1 MSFDGIILLNKKYG
15 VSSNTAVNDV
25 KWALKRQGKDI
36 KKVGHAG
43 TLDPNATGLLVVLI
57 NGATKLSDFLMLE
70 NKEYIAEIT
79 IGKSY
84 DTDDVW
90 GKIIEEYSLNE
101 NDFNEIKEKID
112 DVLHNLIG
120 ISKQIPPMY
129 SSIKYHGR
137 KLYEI
142 AREGETIDISSKER
156 EIEILELERVSDV
169 KYVNETVVFS
179 IRCLVSKGTYIRT
192 LSKKIGECLGYP
204 SAMSALV
211 RSSSGDYKLENSCD
225 IEDVKVGKYQM
236 ESMISSLKNI
246 RLFNANLTV
255 KDKCF
260 HGKKVRLDGVKEDV
274 VAICYENELI
284 AIYERELNNI
294 YKAKRVW
301 N

>member
-1 MSFDGIILLNKKYG
+1 MGFDGIILLNKKYG

-25 KWALKRQGKDI
+25 KWGLKRQGIDV

-70 NKEYIAEIT
+70 NKEYIAQIT

-84 DTDDVW
+84 DTDDIW
-90 GKIIEEYSLNE
+90 GALTEEYKINEEEYSN
-101 NDFNEIKEKID
+101 IKDKID
-112 DVLHNLIG
+112 EVLKNLIG
-120 ISKQIPPMY
+120 INKQIPPMY
-129 SSIKYHGR
+129 SSIKYKGR
-137 KLYEI
+137 KLYEL
-142 AREGETIDISSKER
+142 AREGETVDISFKER
-156 EIEILELERVSDV
+156 EIEILELERISDV
-169 KYVNETVVFS
+169 ELVNDTVVFS

-192 LSKKIGECLGYP
+192 LAKKIGECLGYP
-204 SAMSALV
+204 SAMSALT

-225 IEDVKVGKYQM
+225 IEDVKVGNFHM
-236 ESMISSLKNI
+236 ETMLSSLKNI
-246 RLFNANLTV
+246 RIFNANLTV

-260 HGKKVRLDGVKEDV
+260 HGKKVRLDRVEEDV

-284 AIYERELNNI
+284 AIYEREENNI
-294 YKAKRVW
+294 FKAKRVW

>member
-1 MSFDGIILLNKKYG
+1 MGFDGIILLNKKYG
-15 VSSNTAVNDV
+15 ISSNAAVNDV

-90 GKIIEEYSLNE
+90 GKITEEALINEEEYQN
-101 NDFNEIKEKID
+101 IKID
-112 DVLHNLIG
+112 IDEVLKNLIG
-120 ISKQIPPMY
+120 KNKQIPPMY
-129 SSIKYHGR
+129 SSIKYKGR

-142 AREGETIDISSKER
+142 ARDGESVDLSSKER
-156 EIEILELERVSDV
+156 EIEILELERISDV
-169 KYVNETVVFS
+169 EYKDEMVVFS

-192 LSKKIGECLGYP
+192 LAKKIGECLGYP

-211 RSSSGDYKLENSCD
+211 RRQSGGYKLDHAYEIDD
-225 IEDVKVGKYQM
+225 IKVGKYQM
-236 ESMISSLKNI
+236 ESMLSSLKNI
-246 RLFNANLTV
+246 KIVNANLTV
-255 KDKCF
+255 KDRCY
-260 HGKKVRLDGVKEDV
+260 HGKKVRLDWVKEDE

-284 AIYERELNNI
+284 AIYEREENNI
-294 YKAKRVW
+294 FKAKRVW

>member
-1 MSFDGIILLNKKYG
+1 MGFDGIILLNKKYG
-15 VSSNTAVNDV
+15 ISSNAAVNDV

-90 GKIIEEYSLNE
+90 GKLTEEALIDEEEYLN
-101 NDFNEIKEKID
+101 IKNNID
-112 DVLHNLIG
+112 EVLKNLIG
-120 ISKQIPPMY
+120 KNKQIPPMY
-129 SSIKYHGR
+129 SSIKYKGR

-142 AREGETIDISSKER
+142 ARDGETVDLSSKER
-156 EIEILELERVSDV
+156 EIEILELERISDV
-169 KYVNETVVFS
+169 EYKDEMVVFS

-192 LSKKIGECLGYP
+192 LAKKIGECLGYP

-211 RSSSGDYKLENSCD
+211 RRQSGDYTLENAYEID
-225 IEDVKVGKYQM
+225 DVKVGKYQM
-236 ESMISSLKNI
+236 ESMLSSLKNI
-246 RLFNANLTV
+246 KIVNANLTV
-255 KDKCF
+255 KDRCY
-260 HGKKVRLDGVKEDV
+260 HGKKVRLDWVKENE

-284 AIYERELNNI
+284 AIYEREENNI
-294 YKAKRVW
+294 FKAKRVW